1 MSSRRLSGSSGVA
14 LIPFSS
20 GHYEK
25 TMLGFEF
32 HNICQ
37 DTASQ
42 VVLTYL
48 TKVSPIRTCV
58 THGSAHVISTGYTPR
73 LLLVALF
80 AYEIVR

>member
-20 GHYEK
+20 GHYKE

-37 DTASQ
+37 DTVSE

-48 TKVSPIRTCV
+48 IGVSPVCTGV
-58 THGSAHVISTGYTPR
+58 THGSAHVISTSYTPR
-73 LLLVALF
+73 LLLVAPF
-80 AYEIVR
+80 AYEFVK